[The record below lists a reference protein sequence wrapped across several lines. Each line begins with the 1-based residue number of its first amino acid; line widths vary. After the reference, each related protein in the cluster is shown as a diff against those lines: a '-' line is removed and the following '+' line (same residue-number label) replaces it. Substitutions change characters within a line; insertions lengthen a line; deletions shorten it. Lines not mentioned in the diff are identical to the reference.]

1 MSAAVSVCAILVSYH
16 PDLAALDTAFASVA
30 PQVSALVVVDNAS
43 DVVIGETGNI
53 TVLRQPVN
61 VGVAAAHN
69 VGIEWARNAGHTHVL
84 MLDQDSVPGLG
95 MVAELVRAW
104 RALSARGR
112 VGAVGPRF
120 RDSREARDAPFV
132 RVGFPMSKK
141 LWCDGSA
148 PYIRTDFL
156 ISSGALISLE
166 ALDDIGTMDERL
178 FIDNVDMEW
187 SFRARALG
195 YGLYGVCAATMSHL
209 LGDERVPVFGGR
221 AEIVRHS
228 PVRLYYI
235 MRNRVELYRRP
246 HTPRV
251 WVAQDLPRVVIKF
264 LIFSGLIGPR
274 RRNVR
279 YMVRGLADGMRRRL
293 GPCSIEARA

>member
-16 PDLAALDTAFASVA
+16 PDLAALDTTLASVA
-30 PQVSALVVVDNAS
+30 PQVSAVVVVDNAS
-43 DVVIGETGNI
+43 DVVIPETGNV
-53 TVLRQPVN
+53 TVLRQPAN
-61 VGVAAAHN
+61 VGLAAAHN

-84 MLDQDSVPGLG
+84 MLDQDSVPGPG
-95 MVAELVRAW
+95 MVAELVRGW
-104 RALSARGR
+104 RELSARGG

-132 RVGFPMSKK
+132 RVGFPMSHK
-141 LWCDGSA
+141 LGCDGSA
-148 PYIRTDFL
+148 GYVRADFL
-156 ISSGALISLE
+156 ISSGALIALE
-166 ALDDIGTMDERL
+166 VLDDVGAMDERL
-178 FIDNVDMEW
+178 FIDNVDLEW

-195 YGLYGVCAATMSHL
+195 YELYGVCAATMSHL
-209 LGDERVPVFGGR
+209 LGDERVPVLGGR
-221 AEIVRHS
+221 AEIVRHA

-264 LIFSGLIGPR
+264 LIFSVLVGPR
-274 RRNVR
+274 RRNIR